1 MRNFLLLLLSA
12 WPFFGFA
19 QTEKD
24 QKYWLQK
31 LDESLEKRAVY
42 EQKRV
47 DRIVAL
53 RQQLNGTKA
62 TGEAYNLSRN
72 LYNEYK
78 SYCYDS
84 AVVYARQ
91 MDSLAIQMNDRNRK
105 VESECAVAF
114 CLTSAGILSEANQV
128 LQNIDTVGIAPEL
141 KYEYYHVGS
150 SLWRAMAD
158 YVHDEPYYT
167 KYITRSNACLDSLIS
182 MTPDNS
188 TMWYSY
194 KGSHLM
200 REWKFNQALDC
211 FEKVMHAP
219 DADGHL
225 KAQTA
230 AEMAWAYIHLEDEGR
245 AIEYFAQSAIY
256 DNETATR
263 EITALYHLSRLI
275 YKQGDYERA
284 SIYVH
289 QALDDV
295 SFYNSRLRKIE
306 ISDILP
312 IIEQDR
318 YKALRSERNWLMAAV
333 GLAILLLAAIV
344 SSYFMVRRQNRKLSN
359 ARETI
364 AEQLV
369 QLKQANS
376 QLKEV
381 NKIKDEYIGRSF
393 YTNSEFIKKLE
404 KLYLAID
411 RKIATRQ
418 YEDLR
423 STLKQ
428 STLDAERE
436 TMYEA
441 FDQTFLKVF
450 PQFVEKYN
458 ELFEEKDRRMP
469 PNDQSLTSEMRI
481 FALIRLGI
489 TDSERIANFL
499 DYSVHTV
506 NTYKTRIKNRATCE
520 NDRFEQLIMEI

>member
-1 MRNFLLLLLSA
+1 MRYILLMIISA
-12 WPFFGFA
+12 WPLFGFA
-19 QTEKD
+19 QAGKGQE
-24 QKYWLQK
+24 YWLQK

-53 RQQLNGTKA
+53 RQQLNATKNIH
-62 TGEAYNLSRN
+62 EEYNLSRD
-72 LYNEYK
+72 LYDEYK
-78 SYCYDS
+78 AYCYDS
-84 AVVYARQ
+84 AIVYARQ
-91 MDSLAIQMNDRNRK
+91 MDSLSHQINDRNLILEAK
-105 VESECAVAF
+105 CAMTF
-114 CLTSAGILSEANQV
+114 CLTQAGIMSEARYQI
-128 LQNIDTVGIAPEL
+128 LDMDTLGVSKEKKA
-141 KYEYYHVGS
+141 EYFFVVS
-150 SLWRAMAD
+150 VFWRNLAD
-158 YVHDEPYYT
+158 YVVEQPYYN
-167 KYITRSNACLDSLIS
+167 KYITLSNASLDSLIAL
-182 MTPDNS
+182 TPEN
-188 TMWYSY
+188 TAMWHSY
-194 KGSHLM
+194 RGSHLM
-200 REWKFNQALDC
+200 RERKYREALDHLD
-211 FEKVMHAP
+211 EVMKDP
-219 DADGHL
+219 DTGTHL
-225 KAQTA
+225 KAQTM
-230 AEMAWAYIHLEDEGR
+230 AEMAWANIRLNDEDK
-245 AIEYFAQSAIY
+245 AIECFAQSAIY
-256 DNETATR
+256 DNESATR

-284 SIYVH
+284 SRYVH
-289 QALDDV
+289 LALEDV
-295 SFYNSRLRKIE
+295 RFYNSRLRKME
-306 ISDILP
+306 IGDILP

-318 YKALRSERNWLMAAV
+318 YNALRSERNWLMAAV
-333 GLAILLLAAIV
+333 GLAILLLLVIV
-344 SSYFMVRRQNRKLSN
+344 CSYFMARRQNRKLSK

-369 QLKQANS
+369 QLQQANS
-376 QLKEV
+376 QMKEV

-411 RKIATRQ
+411 RKIATHQ

-458 ELFEEKDRRMP
+458 ELFEEKDRRLP
-469 PNDQSLTSEMRI
+469 HNDQSLTSEMRI